1 MRFFY
6 FLIIIPSVFFICSCI
21 TSAKNNTEFK
31 TSFEDISVQHSIDS
45 SYKTIHVF
53 VALCDNKYQGIVPV
67 PAKIGNGQDI
77 KNNLYW
83 STAYGVKTFFK
94 NSKEWKLIRTQAID
108 SMLLERIIFKHQTK
122 KYYLVADAYNG
133 KNIKQCTIEF
143 LKSCAVQHVDTVQIN
158 NKTIGINGYSNLLAY
173 IGHDGLMDFKLE
185 NSFQNKTEIHKD
197 AIVLACISK
206 KYFAPFLNSCKANP
220 LVWSTGLMS
229 PEAYTLHDALSGYIN
244 QESTNKITEKAAMA
258 YSKYQKCSL
267 SAAKKLLVNGW

>member
-6 FLIIIPSVFFICSCI
+6 FLIIIPSVFFICSCT
-21 TSAKNNTEFK
+21 TSAKNNTESK
-31 TSFEDISVQHSIDS
+31 TSLEDIPAQYSIDS

-83 STAYGVKTFFK
+83 ATAYGVKTFFR

-143 LKSCAVQHVDTVQIN
+143 LKSCAVQHFDTVQIN
-158 NKTIGINGYSNLLAY
+158 NKTIGINGYSDLLAY
-173 IGHDGLMDFKLE
+173 IGHDGLMDFTLE
-185 NSFQNKTEIHKD
+185 NSFKNKTEIHKD

-206 KYFAPFLNSCKANP
+206 KYFAPFLNSCKAKP

-229 PEAYTLHDALSGYIN
+229 PEAYTLHDALTSYIN
-244 QESTNKITEKAAMA
+244 QEPTNKITEKAAMA